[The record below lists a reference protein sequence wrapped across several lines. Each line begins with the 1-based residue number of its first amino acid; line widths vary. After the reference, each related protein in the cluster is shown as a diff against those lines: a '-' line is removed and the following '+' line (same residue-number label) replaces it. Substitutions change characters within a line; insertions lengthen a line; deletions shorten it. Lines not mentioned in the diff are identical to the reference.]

1 MAERNGYIYR
11 NMNAS
16 PDELRNLLA
25 SDSTGWSWTPAY
37 LYTRGAQ
44 RNDHLLRGEQE
55 YEEGHAL
62 RQDMEIRWKAP
73 PAERQS
79 AEAGSKRYDV
89 LLLSTSPQSR
99 PGFVPIPPDGAP
111 WRTTH
116 SRMHLQHPLGA
127 AANPPQDETRTA
139 TCFIAPDGS
148 VQFVA
153 LLEPSIAQGG
163 TE

>member
-1 MAERNGYIYR
+1 MAERTGYIYR

-16 PDELRNLLA
+16 RDELRDLLA
-25 SDSTGWSWTPAY
+25 GDSTGWSWTPAY

-55 YEEGHAL
+55 HEQGHAL
-62 RQDMEIRWKAP
+62 RQGIEIRWKAIQP
-73 PAERQS
+73 DPQS
-79 AEAGSKRYDV
+79 AEAGGKRYDV
-89 LLLSTSPQSR
+89 LLLSTRMQSL

-111 WRTTH
+111 WRITAAT
-116 SRMHLQHPLGA
+116 MHLQHPLGVA
-127 AANPPQDETRTA
+127 ATQDQDEPRAA

-153 LLEPSIAQGG
+153 LLEQSDAQGG